1 MSETDP
7 PPPPQEPKPVM
18 PLEYGPPGTRSGAPQ
33 GGNALLRYLAGLG
46 AGVAVSL
53 VTWDL
58 GWNTFFA
65 HPGGGQAALLV
76 VPGAKV
82 VGTIVSMF
90 FPGWRAFGAGL
101 LSSIALGVLIF
112 FGSCVYHFRG

>member
-1 MSETDP
+1 MT
-7 PPPPQEPKPVM
+7 V
-18 PLEYGPPGTRSGAPQ
+18 GTTSVPA
-33 GGNALLRYLAGLG
+33 NALDNGLAR
-46 AGVAVSL
+46 
-53 VTWDL
+53 TPYL